1 MCECVSYITFSSAF
15 ASRVDQMVSPRPYP
29 TARST
34 SSRKGEGK
42 GKGNKDRKGPQEPK
56 EETRGKSQSR
66 VGVRSDSLESERERT
81 PFLHQVWAW
90 LFETREQFRSS
101 APAAQQQRTRHARC
115 TCARHRAA
123 RWPHRGAP
131 SPPLQR
137 APCWLR
143 SVDHRWGARVDTWG
157 TSCSSPARA
166 RRTPGGTCGG
176 TAAPGP
182 GRPTPAHTC
191 TQRTTRWPPTRPASQ
206 QLPLPAA
213 SPPRRAATPAAS
225 AADAARR
232 QLPPAGRARSPAAA
246 PSPRC
251 CG

>member
-1 MCECVSYITFSSAF
+1 MSADSRHVWPPDWPEIRSDPFVVSRDGATKARIVFGLSHHAQLATIDQSYDRQMLPGGTTWARLALDSQCSYDISAF

-143 SVDHRWGARVDTWG
+143 SVDHRWGARV
-157 TSCSSPARA
+157 CSN
-166 RRTPGGTCGG
+166 RT
-176 TAAPGP
+176 
-182 GRPTPAHTC
+182 
-191 TQRTTRWPPTRPASQ
+191 RTKRKDRLKGDS
-206 QLPLPAA
+206 
-213 SPPRRAATPAAS
+213 
-225 AADAARR
+225 
-232 QLPPAGRARSPAAA
+232 
-246 PSPRC
+246 
-251 CG
+251 